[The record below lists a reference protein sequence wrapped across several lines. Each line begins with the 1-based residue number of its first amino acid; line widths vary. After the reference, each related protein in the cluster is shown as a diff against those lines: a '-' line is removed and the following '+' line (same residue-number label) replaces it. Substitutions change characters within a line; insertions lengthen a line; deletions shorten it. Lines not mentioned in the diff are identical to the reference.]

1 MRNPQLAPALTR
13 ALSERRPGQGR
24 KRRVVLLGVGAEL
37 RGDDAAGVL
46 IAERIE
52 SLHFP
57 DVRALAG
64 GTAPE
69 NLTGEIRQLSPSH
82 LIIVDTADMGE
93 EPGTIRLVDP
103 KEIGGMSFGTHALPL
118 SVLAGYLAHET
129 GCAVSIMGIQPR
141 SLEFDAGL
149 TPEVAQAVEEAV
161 QALSRCLAQAP
172 EAGS

>member
-52 SLHFP
+52 SLHLP
-57 DVRALAG
+57 DVCALAVRHG
-64 GTAPE
+64 AG

-82 LIIVDTADMGE
+82 LIIDTADMGE
-93 EPGTIRLVDP
+93 EPGQSDWSIRRRSAGCP
-103 KEIGGMSFGTHALPL
+103 SARTL
-118 SVLAGYLAHET
+118 S
-129 GCAVSIMGIQPR
+129 P
-141 SLEFDAGL
+141 
-149 TPEVAQAVEEAV
+149 
-161 QALSRCLAQAP
+161 
-172 EAGS
+172 